1 MATSLNDIALFV
13 EVAKRKNFSR
23 AAEALDMPVSTLSR
37 RISELER
44 QIAVRLLK
52 RSTRKME
59 LTEAGSVY
67 FERCQ
72 HIVAEARIAHEQ
84 LLEVAQQPKGRL
96 HISMPAS
103 FSLIF
108 MPTILRDFCEQYPD
122 IECQLDLGINP
133 IDLLADSFDIVIRF
147 GSQPDSG
154 VISRQIANM
163 PVCLYASSAYLA
175 RHGVPLL
182 PNDLSGHQ
190 CLRSGADK
198 ESSTWV
204 LTSGAKIEKVSVSGR
219 LAINNIVMLQRMAL
233 QGMGIAPLPNHCS
246 VNTDLAERLQ
256 RVLPEWEFKPIPLL
270 ALFPSRMM
278 PAKVRV
284 FIEFLQARLAVLQV
298 REKRPLKAI

>member
-44 QIAVRLLK
+44 QIGVRLLK

-84 LLEVAQQPKGRL
+84 LLEVAQLPKGRL

-108 MPTILRDFCEQYPD
+108 MPIILRDFCEQYPD

-154 VISRQIANM
+154 VISRLITNV
-163 PVCLYASSAYLA
+163 PICLYASSGYLA
-175 RHGVPLL
+175 RYGAPLL
-182 PNDLSGHQ
+182 PNDLPGHQ
-190 CLRSGADK
+190 CLRAGVGK
-198 ESSTWV
+198 EDSTWV
-204 LTSGAKIEKVSVSGR
+204 LTSGSKIEKVPVAGR

-233 QGMGIAPLPNHCS
+233 QGLGIAPLPTHWS
-246 VNTDLAERLQ
+246 VNMGMAERLQ

-270 ALFPSRMM
+270 ALFPSRMV

-284 FIEFLQARLAVLQV
+284 FIEFLQTRLAAVLVQ
-298 REKRPLKAI
+298 EKRPLKTS